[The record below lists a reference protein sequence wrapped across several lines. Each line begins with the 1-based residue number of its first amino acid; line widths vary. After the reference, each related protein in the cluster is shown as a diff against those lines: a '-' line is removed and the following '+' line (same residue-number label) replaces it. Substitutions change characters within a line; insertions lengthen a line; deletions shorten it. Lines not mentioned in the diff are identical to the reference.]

1 TGATAG
7 TTTGGAAINYN
18 GFSAAS
24 STSVTG
30 AGDYN
35 DTTSATRGMTFA
47 SATSVTGTG
56 SITNAAG
63 LFTLTAANRGT
74 TTGGANRAYDGYT
87 AASSTSVTG
96 AGDDADN
103 TKTTR
108 GMTFANAT
116 SVTGTGSITRA
127 AGLFTL

>member
-1 TGATAG
+1 MTFANATSVTGTGSITGAGGLFTLTAANHG
-7 TTTGGAAINYN
+7 TNTGGTNNDYD
-18 GFSAAS
+18 GFTAAS

-30 AGDYN
+30 AGDYD

-87 AASSTSVTG
+87 AASSTSV
-96 AGDDADN
+96 
-103 TKTTR
+103 
-108 GMTFANAT
+108 
-116 SVTGTGSITRA
+116 
-127 AGLFTL
+127 